1 MWQPTNQP
9 PAAVVA
15 SGGTT
20 HVTSI
25 RWPEPTTTRTPSNPS
40 GSGTTGVGPGGAP
53 MVAASAVSHASWLSM
68 APVTASWFERPT
80 LMTWSNAVSPG
91 TRSTTDGTYE

>member
-20 HVTSI
+20 QVTSI
-25 RWPEPTTTRTPSNPS
+25 RWPDPTTTRTPSNPS

-53 MVAASAVSHASWLSM
+53 MVAASADSHASWLSM
-68 APVTASWFERPT
+68 SPTIASWISSPP
-80 LMTWSNAVSPG
+80 LMTCRVTVSPG
-91 TRSTTDGTYE
+91 TRSMIEGTYE